1 MFSRSAFDRSKAR
14 TLTWAVLKSLALILL
29 AILIAVS
36 GQISLKYGVGQI
48 GRIDG
53 SALAQPLAL
62 LMKIAFNKWVVIG
75 LGLYGIGA
83 AVWIV
88 VLSRVPL
95 SFAYPMLGLSYV
107 MVVLVSVLFLHE
119 HVPVIRWA
127 GVFLIVA
134 GVALVGQT
142 GEKDKQSKGQQPPA
156 EHAELVVPPTPLL
169 YTAESGK

>member
-1 MFSRSAFDRSKAR
+1 M
-14 TLTWAVLKSLALILL
+14 LKSLALILA
-29 AILIAVS
+29 AILIAVG
-36 GQISLKYGVGQI
+36 GQFSLKYGVGQI

-53 SALAQPLAL
+53 AAMASPVHLVLKVL
-62 LMKIAFNKWVVIG
+62 LNKYVILG
-75 LGLYGIGA
+75 LGLYGLGA

-107 MVVLVSVLFLHE
+107 AVVLVSALFLHE
-119 HVPVIRWA
+119 HVTIVRWV

-142 GEKDKQSKGQQPPA
+142 HDDKAKVGGPGAPRLAGATATGE
-156 EHAELVVPPTPLL
+156 TP
-169 YTAESGK
+169 

>member
-1 MFSRSAFDRSKAR
+1 
-14 TLTWAVLKSLALILL
+14 VLKSLVLILA
-29 AILIAVS
+29 AIIIAVG
-36 GQISLKYGVGQI
+36 GQFSLKYGVGQI

-53 SALAQPLAL
+53 SAMASPLTL
-62 LMKIAFNKWVVIG
+62 VLKVVLNKYVILG
-75 LGLYGIGA
+75 LGLYGLGA

-107 MVVLVSVLFLHE
+107 AVVLVSALVLRE
-119 HVPVIRWA
+119 HVTLVRWL

-142 GEKDKQSKGQQPPA
+142 HDDRAKQGMGGGTP
-156 EHAELVVPPTPLL
+156 ELASAGDRL
-169 YTAESGK
+169 

>member
-1 MFSRSAFDRSKAR
+1 M
-14 TLTWAVLKSLALILL
+14 LKSLALILL

-36 GQISLKYGVGQI
+36 GQISLKYGVAQI
-48 GRIDG
+48 GRID
-53 SALAQPLAL
+53 ALALSQPLQL
-62 LMKIAFNKWVVIG
+62 LLKIVLNKWVVIG
-75 LGLYGIGA
+75 LGLYGLGA

-119 HVPVIRWA
+119 HVPLIRWA
-127 GVFLIVA
+127 GVVLIVV

-142 GEKDKQSKGQQPPA
+142 GERDRQGKGRQATAELAEAAVKPPA
-156 EHAELVVPPTPLL
+156 GLL
-169 YTAESGK
+169 CTADLDTGKVH